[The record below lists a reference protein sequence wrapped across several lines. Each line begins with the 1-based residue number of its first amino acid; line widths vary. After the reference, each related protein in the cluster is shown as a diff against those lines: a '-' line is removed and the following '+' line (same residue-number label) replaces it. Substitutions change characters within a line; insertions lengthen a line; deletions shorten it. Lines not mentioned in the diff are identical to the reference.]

1 MGALSA
7 LKPERVFYYFE
18 EISKIPHGSYNTKAL
33 SDYCVQ
39 FAKDHNLEYYQDTVN
54 NVIIYKKATP
64 GYEQISPVILQG
76 HLDMVCE
83 KEADST
89 IDFSKDG
96 LELMVS
102 GDDLYANKTT
112 LGGDDGV
119 AVALCLAI
127 LEDEE
132 NPHPALEILFTTEEE
147 VGLIG
152 AAALDAS
159 KLSGKYFINLD
170 SEEENTLTCGCAGG
184 VRIDGSFP
192 LEREFIS
199 GMRYKIELSS
209 FQGGHSGMEID
220 KWHIN
225 PVILMGRLLSELAEH
240 SSVRLLSLE
249 GGNKDNAIPREA
261 MAEILIPISEGNKL
275 EQMFARLKEEFLS
288 EFLSMEPEMKMFL
301 TAIGEG
307 DGDAL
312 FDKDFSNILFFLL
325 ESPAG
330 VQAMSAD
337 IPGLVETS
345 LNLGVFELQKENLKV
360 SYALRSSKNTAR
372 IALEKKIKRYIMHFP
387 GGSAS
392 TRGEYPAWEYR
403 KHSPLRDLCTAVYK
417 ERYQKD
423 MKVEAIHAGLE
434 CGIFSEK
441 LKDLDCVS
449 LGADVFDVHTPK
461 ERLSISSTKRTY
473 EYLWEILKKAKD
485 CL

>member
-1 MGALSA
+1 MGTLSM

-33 SDYCVQ
+33 SDYCVE
-39 FAKDHNLEYYQDTVN
+39 FAKAHDLKYVQDEAG
-54 NVIIYKKATP
+54 NVIIYKEATP
-64 GYEQISPVILQG
+64 GYEQIAPVIIQG

-83 KEADST
+83 KEADSD
-89 IDFSKDG
+89 INFSKDG
-96 LELMVS
+96 LELLVS

-119 AVALCLAI
+119 AVALGLAI
-127 LEDEE
+127 LEEKE
-132 NPHPALEILFTTEEE
+132 RPHPALEVLFTTDEE
-147 VGLIG
+147 VGLLG
-152 AAALDAS
+152 ANVLDTS

-184 VRIDGSFP
+184 IRMDGSFP
-192 LEREFIS
+192 IAREFVS
-199 GMRYKIELSS
+199 GMRYKVELSS

-225 PVILMGRLLSELAEH
+225 PVVLMGRLLLELSEH
-240 SSVRLLSLE
+240 VPIRLISLK

-261 MAEILIPISEGNKL
+261 FAEILVDISKGTKTE
-275 EQMFARLKEEFLS
+275 EIFAGIKEEFLS
-288 EFLSMEPEMKMFL
+288 EFLSMEPEMKMLL
-301 TAIGEG
+301 TAVGEGEG
-307 DGDAL
+307 DVL
-312 FDKDFSNILFFLL
+312 LSEDFSNVLFFLL
-325 ESPAG
+325 ETPIG

-345 LNLGVFELQKENLKV
+345 LNMGVFELQKENLKV

-372 IALEKKIKRYIMHFP
+372 IALEKKMRHYITHFP
-387 GGSAS
+387 GGSAT
-392 TRGEYPAWEYR
+392 TRGEYTAWEYR
-403 KHSPLRDLCTAVYK
+403 KHSKLRDLCTAVYE
-417 ERYQKD
+417 ERYQKR

-441 LKDLDCVS
+441 IKDLDCVS
-449 LGADVFDVHTPK
+449 LGADVFDVHTTK
-461 ERLSISSTKRTY
+461 ERLSISSTQRTY

-485 CL
+485 WL